1 MKYTL
6 ILLCA
11 FCLIGCVENHI
22 KEDRKAPIIS
32 SEISSANIN
41 CVAEDAQGFLW
52 FGTIRGLNRYNG
64 TNFHQYIHS
73 EEDSLS
79 ISQNIV
85 SCLFLDSKN
94 RFWVGT
100 SAGVGLLSDQETFL
114 KFDGLKGRYG
124 VKGIVEDS
132 QGTIFTS
139 APSSIFYFNE
149 QKQQFIKLPETLTSR
164 NYDNDYLLLDSRDH
178 LWWGSQNKVFVFDSQ
193 SRKMVDSLTLTIDVK
208 SAVLDK
214 KHDEAWLCSN
224 NDILIYDMHT
234 RMPRPLPS
242 ALQTLVK
249 VKSSHIY
256 SLYFLRNGD
265 MLISTSQGV
274 YYYFRE
280 RNKVVS
286 QENAEFP
293 LEKPKFSVNAFYE
306 DRAQNIWYLSSKQG
320 FQLCRKQQGLFSSEP
335 KLVDA
340 LKDKNIVSIAPG
352 GDDRIWFYSLPDE
365 LYLYHSKVKQ
375 LDRIALN
382 HISYDISLNTT
393 PLLYE
398 DKEGYLW
405 LGVSDSLMLKCSYE
419 NKGLKTNQ
427 SYRILSSNSISGN
440 RGGDKIYVGQYS
452 LSSSLSVISG
462 SMVKNIDLNKLFATS
477 IIPLSDGR
485 MAVAMIRDGLMFIE
499 DEKTTYSTLTG
510 AHLNSILNQNIDFH
524 VISMLEDTNQCI
536 WMGTLGNGLLC
547 YDQKTGLGSSVEGL
561 RKDNIFSIQ
570 EDENGFLWL
579 GTDNGLVQYDKS
591 SKHVKKYYKED
602 GITCNQ
608 FGVKSSAKM
617 LDGTLLFG
625 GIQGLTAIDSNYK
638 TKEDSIPIFF
648 EDLFVFNDLVTP
660 SSHGTIAQRMVLKPE
675 INLNHN
681 QTGFTISFSH
691 LNLGGTSQYTYQYML
706 EGVDKYWVNAP
717 ISQSAS
723 YANVEPGRY
732 TFKVRLMS
740 NDMKTVKGESEI
752 QVHIHP
758 APWNTWWAH
767 LLYALFVTLVLF
779 IITRVYLNMKKE
791 HDRAEQERQEKER
804 ELHVNQMNMNF
815 FANVSHEFRTPLT
828 VISGPLSQLS
838 DDEFIPEKDR
848 SLLRIINRSVNRM
861 LLLVNQMMDFN
872 KLEDD
877 ALKLQ
882 VCHQDIVPLLKEQL
896 AFFKLYAQEK
906 EIQLTSRGLDDYF
919 LSWIDE
925 DKVEKILNNLLGNA
939 MKYSPAGSSVC
950 LVMDTLNRED
960 AIRLFS
966 IQSDDVASQY
976 VQISVIDNGNGI
988 PDEQKKKI
996 FDRFYQLDNQQ
1007 KGQFSWG
1014 TGIGLYYVKRLVELH
1029 HGFIKVMDNPDGK
1042 GACFSFVIPVSSSAY
1057 VDSEKMQLVEKQR
1070 DRYPLLEVGETSAN
1084 LSSSPSSNATQQ
1096 SKPRLLIVDDDVEII
1111 HYMKILLAE
1120 DYDVVCRFDAETAYK
1135 TLQEAENFDLII
1147 SDLMMPGT
1155 NGIQFCSQIKADEQ
1169 HCHIPFIL
1177 ITAKN
1182 NVQEQIEGIK
1192 AGAIA
1197 YLFKPF
1203 DPAYLKALINTL
1215 LTNKGKTQEQLVKST
1230 QTAQV
1235 EEDALTAQDKAFMNE
1250 LYKLMEEELSNPD
1263 LDISR
1268 VTELLRV
1275 SRSKLYYKIK
1285 GLTGENPGTFFR
1297 HYKLNRAAEM
1307 IREGKYNITEISMLT
1322 GYNTVQHF
1330 SASFKKQFGCTPS
1343 DYK

>member
-6 ILLCA
+6 IFLCT

-22 KEDRKAPIIS
+22 REDRKAPIIS

-41 CVAEDAQGFLW
+41 CVTEDAQGFLW

-64 TNFHQYIHS
+64 INFHQYIHS

-79 ISQNIV
+79 ISQNVV
-85 SCLFLDSKN
+85 SNLYLDSKN

-100 SAGVGLLSDQETFL
+100 SAGMNLFSDQETFER
-114 KFDGLKGRYG
+114 FDGFKESFS

-139 APSSIFYFNE
+139 VPSSLFYYDE
-149 QKQQFIKLPETLTSR
+149 QKRKFLKLPETLASR
-164 NYDNDYLLLDSRDH
+164 NYDNDYLLIDSRDN
-178 LWWGSQNKVFVFDSQ
+178 LWWGSQNKVLVLESQ
-193 SRKMVDSLTLTIDVK
+193 SRKIIDSLTLAFDVK
-208 SAVLDK
+208 SAVLNK
-214 KHDEAWLCSN
+214 KRDEVWLCSN
-224 NDILIYDMHT
+224 NGILVYDMHT
-234 RMPRPLPS
+234 RIQRPLPS

-249 VKSSHIY
+249 VESSQIY
-256 SLYFLRNGD
+256 TLYILRNEN
-265 MLISTSQGV
+265 MLISTNRGV
-274 YYYFRE
+274 YYYDRGA
-280 RNKVVS
+280 NKVVS
-286 QENAEFP
+286 QEDVEFP
-293 LEKPKFSVNAFYE
+293 FEKPKFSVNAFYE
-306 DRAQNIWYLSSKQG
+306 DRNQNIWYLSSKQG
-320 FQLCRKQQGLFSSEP
+320 FQLCRKQHGIFSSEP
-335 KLVDA
+335 KLVTA
-340 LKDKNIVSIAPG
+340 LKDKNIVSLAKG
-352 GDDRIWFYSLPDE
+352 GEDRIWFYSLPDE
-365 LYLYHSKVKQ
+365 LYLYHSNVKQ

-382 HISYDISLNTT
+382 HISHDISLNTS

-398 DKEGYLW
+398 DKDGYLW
-405 LGVSDSLMLKCSYE
+405 LGTSDSLMLKCSYE
-419 NKGLKTNQ
+419 DKGLKTHQ
-427 SYRILSSNSISGN
+427 SYSIRSGNSITGN
-440 RGGDKIYVGQYS
+440 GDGDKIYVGQYS
-452 LSSSLSVISG
+452 LSSSMSVISG
-462 SMVKNIDLNKLFATS
+462 DTVQNIGCNKLFATS
-477 IIPLSDGR
+477 VISLRDGR
-485 MAVAMIRDGLMFIE
+485 IAAAIIREGLIFVDG
-499 DEKTTYSTLTG
+499 EKVTYSRLTG
-510 AHLNSILNQNIDFH
+510 AHLNSILNQNIDYH
-524 VISMLEDTNQCI
+524 VISMHEDVNQCI

-547 YDQKTGLGSSVEGL
+547 YDQKTGLGSSVQEL
-561 RKDNIFSIQ
+561 RRDNIFSIQ
-570 EDENGFLWL
+570 EDNNGFLWL
-579 GTDNGLVQYDKS
+579 GTDNGLVQYDKT
-591 SKHVKKYYKED
+591 SKHVKKYYRED

-625 GIQGLTAIDSNYK
+625 GIQGLTTIDPDYE
-638 TKEDSIPIFF
+638 TKEDSIQIFF
-648 EDLFVFNDLVTP
+648 EDLFVFNDLITP
-660 SSHGTIAQRMVLKPE
+660 SNHGTIAQRMVLKPE

-681 QTGFTISFSH
+681 QTGFTISFSN
-691 LNLGGTSQYTYQYML
+691 LNTGDTSQYTYQYML

-723 YANVEPGRY
+723 YANVDPGRY

-740 NDMKTVKGESEI
+740 NDMKIVKGENEI

-861 LLLVNQMMDFN
+861 LQLVNQMMDFN

-966 IQSDDVASQY
+966 IQADEVASQY

-1042 GACFSFVIPVSSSAY
+1042 GACFSFIIPVSSSSY
-1057 VDSEKMQLVEKQR
+1057 VDGERIRQEEKQM
-1070 DRYPLLEVGETSAN
+1070 DKYPLLEVDETSSAF
-1084 LSSSPSSNATQQ
+1084 SSATSLDAMQKA
-1096 SKPRLLIVDDDVEII
+1096 KPRLLIVDDDVEII
-1111 HYMKILLAE
+1111 HYMKILLTE
-1120 DYDVVCRFDAETAYK
+1120 DYDVVCRFDAETAYM

-1147 SDLMMPGT
+1147 SDLMMPGS

-1182 NVQEQIEGIK
+1182 NVQKQVEGIK

-1230 QTAQV
+1230 QTTQV

-1250 LYKLMEEELSNPD
+1250 LYKLMEEELSNPN

-1330 SASFKKQFGCTPS
+1330 SASFKKQFGCAPS